1 MLIPYADKSEKI
13 IRSSVQVDDI
23 MDPVSAVSEIIDKI
37 DKCEILRIYRIPNYN
52 NTDEMLE

>member
-1 MLIPYADKSEKI
+1 MIPSADKSEKI

-23 MDPVSAVSEIIDKI
+23 MDPVSAVSELIDKI

-52 NTDEMLE
+52 TIDEMLE